1 MRTLRT
7 ERKKVRELRD
17 WQKMIF
23 QVVEFLIFLG
33 SVWLAQKGFHFDVKI
48 AVYISI
54 ALVFLWS
61 ARYGLL
67 IFISCL
73 LIFEV
78 FPLIA
83 KEIVIESELR
93 IFTIAVGAM
102 VGIIGETFN
111 RQIRDLRNEIK
122 KIELEKND
130 LIQGIERMKV
140 TITQLQSRIYFE
152 GEGLIVLLERLRELE
167 ILDFDEML
175 TRAVEVIAQFF
186 ELDSLNLYRY
196 EEKRFLRFV
205 AGVGAKKLPNALEV
219 SHSKV
224 IEDAFENGYSTLP
237 RVLLKKEITSYEPFF
252 AVKIG
257 EGDNLFGVLV
267 VEDVSFDKFSE
278 VLVRYIKAVADWMYA
293 NAKIILEQEKIAEM
307 KHRKEDGTWDEAY
320 YFKKREVLQK
330 RKDRF
335 GIPFEEICLKYSS
348 ELHNEVIGKFRKTDV
363 LFAERQDG
371 FVVLRVLLPVC
382 DRNGKARVLER
393 LVKISGLEV
402 C

>member
-1 MRTLRT
+1 
-7 ERKKVRELRD
+7 
-17 WQKMIF
+17 MIF

-122 KIELEKND
+122 KVELEKND

-224 IEDAFENGYSTLP
+224 IEDALENGYSTLP

-252 AVKIG
+252 AIVMG
-257 EGDNLFGVLV
+257 EGSNPFGVLV
-267 VEDVSFDKFSE
+267 VEDVPYEKFSE

-293 NAKIILEQEKIAEM
+293 NAKIIFEQEKIARM
-307 KHRKEDGTWDEAY
+307 RHKKDDGTWDEAY
-320 YFKKREVLQK
+320 YIKKREVLQK

-335 GIPFEEICLKYSS
+335 GIPFEEICLKYSP

-363 LFAERQDG
+363 LFAERRDG